1 MDSSSKSAN
10 PCEFSL
16 SWPDSAEV
24 RSPTRSAALDLVKW
38 LALLTMLLDHLRFVW
53 PEVSGL
59 FVPGRLAFPLF
70 CLAIAANVHR
80 TQRGEVFSLANRRY
94 VASLLI
100 FALIS
105 ELPYRL
111 LVGVDSETVNVLPT
125 LLLGLLVAWGVHHRT
140 VSSIVL
146 AVLALVVTIALE
158 RGVMYGLLGVLL
170 PSALL
175 MAIGRPR
182 PVWMLP
188 AALFLLANASMDIL
202 TAAAARELYPLI
214 LVGTLIGA
222 PWVGLWLLGREAAF
236 PVPSVGRW
244 GYWFYP
250 AHMLVLG
257 LARWFHG

>member
-1 MDSSSKSAN
+1 MGSFSNSST
-10 PCEFSL
+10 PFDL
-16 SWPDSAEV
+16 SWPDSDEG
-24 RSPTRSAALDLVKW
+24 RTPNRSATLDLVKW
-38 LALLTMLLDHLRFVW
+38 LAIVTMLLDHLRFVW
-53 PEVSGL
+53 PPLSGL
-59 FVPGRLAFPLF
+59 FLPGRLAFPLF
-70 CLAIAANVHR
+70 CLAVAANIHR
-80 TQRGEVFSLANRRY
+80 TRPGEVFSSANRRY

-105 ELPYRL
+105 ELPHRL

-140 VSSIVL
+140 ASSIVL

-188 AALFLLANASMDIL
+188 AVLFLLANASMDML

-222 PWVGLWLLGREAAF
+222 PWFGLWLLGKEVAF
-236 PVPSVGRW
+236 QVPSVGRW
-244 GYWFYP
+244 AYWFYP
-250 AHMLVLG
+250 AHMLGLG
-257 LARWFHG
+257 LARWLHG